1 MNAAVFLIS
10 FMLLLGISKVY
21 PQPTPMA
28 KTDLKKDI
36 AANHNRSYITALEGF
51 GNMDPLFFEANL
63 APYYLI
69 RFREKYHAAIELSP
83 QVTFRMYRKES
94 FPIHTPSYIPRVTFY
109 RNLNKLTTGS
119 RSVTSFLSVVHH
131 SNGQNGDF
139 YNENGSINTDNGNF
153 ATNYLELGAFFIQQ
167 DPKTSNRQRVYKS
180 YLEYHFASD
189 PNLQGLYGTFRL
201 NFEFQLIHHLNSS
214 GKVKND
220 GKKDYEKHRIRQTF
234 ETEWI
239 LAGLDN
245 VDAINIKERLLFK
258 YTGSYHPRIAE
269 DMSFFIQYYY
279 GQDYYNIFFDRN
291 ISVLRIGLMSDQLK
305 LW

>member
-1 MNAAVFLIS
+1 MNAAIFLIS
-10 FMLLLGISKVY
+10 FMLLLGINKVY
-21 PQPTPMA
+21 PQVKPLA

-36 AANHNRSYITALEGF
+36 AANHNRSYITASEGI
-51 GNMDPLFFEANL
+51 GNMEPLYFEANL

-83 QVTFRMYRKES
+83 QVAFRMYREES
-94 FPIHTPSYIPRVTFY
+94 FPIRTPSYMPRVTFY
-109 RNLNKLTTGS
+109 RNLNKLTTS
-119 RSVTSFLSVVHH
+119 IRSVTSFLSVIHH

-139 YNENGSINTDNGNF
+139 YNEDGSINTNNGNF
-153 ATNYLELGAFFIQQ
+153 ATNYLELGAFLIQQ
-167 DPKTSNRQRVYKS
+167 NPKTSNRQRVYKS

-189 PNLQGLYGTFRL
+189 TSLQGLYGNIRL

-214 GKVKND
+214 GNKE
-220 GKKDYEKHRIRQTF
+220 KKEYEKHRIRQTF

-239 LAGLDN
+239 FAGLDN
-245 VDAINIKERLLFK
+245 ADAINLKERLLFK
-258 YTGSYHPRIAE
+258 YTASYHPRIAE

-291 ISVLRIGLMSDQLK
+291 ISVLRVGVMSDQLRF
-305 LW
+305 W

>member
-1 MNAAVFLIS
+1 MNAAIFLIS
-10 FMLLLGISKVY
+10 FMLLLGINKVY
-21 PQPTPMA
+21 PQVKPLA

-36 AANHNRSYITALEGF
+36 AANHNRSYITASEGI
-51 GNMDPLFFEANL
+51 GNMEPLYFEANL

-83 QVTFRMYRKES
+83 QVAFRMYREES
-94 FPIHTPSYIPRVTFY
+94 FPIRTPSYMPRVTFY
-109 RNLNKLTTGS
+109 RNLNKLTTS
-119 RSVTSFLSVVHH
+119 IRSVTSFLSVIHH

-139 YNENGSINTDNGNF
+139 YNEDGSINTNNGNF
-153 ATNYLELGAFFIQQ
+153 ATNYLELGAFLIQQ
-167 DPKTSNRQRVYKS
+167 NPKTSNRQRVYKS

-189 PNLQGLYGTFRL
+189 TSLQGLYGNIRL

-214 GKVKND
+214 GNKE
-220 GKKDYEKHRIRQTF
+220 KKEYEKHRIRQTF

-239 LAGLDN
+239 FAGLDN
-245 VDAINIKERLLFK
+245 ADAINLKERLLFK
-258 YTGSYHPRIAE
+258 YTASYHPRIAE

-291 ISVLRIGLMSDQLK
+291 ISVLRVGLMSDQLRF
-305 LW
+305 W